1 MLTAPSYNP
10 SDLLLFTHV
19 LNRIA
24 MESGGPDETSRAKVG
39 LRTAMGAAAGI
50 SSVSGLVDYAR
61 TALPA

>member
-19 LNRIA
+19 NRIA
-24 MESGGPDETSRAKVG
+24 MESAGLDETSQAKVG